1 MSRSNNSQSS
11 SSSSNYNRRP
21 SQHGSSNSQ
30 HGSSNY
36 QHGSSNYQH
45 GSSNSQHG
53 SSNSQST
60 RIPCCPHCSNLNKF
74 SESVLPTDHYL
85 RETPSPDS
93 KVVCPVLLATECRYC
108 TGLGHTVSRCP
119 LAAAENKRRSAEFSN
134 RQQQQA
140 FETEKAKSVPNS
152 SNKFSAL
159 ESDSDE
165 DSKPV
170 VAKNGRSVMAASCS
184 VMAASGSTKRKREE
198 VIQFDFP
205 ELCEATIKPVALV
218 QQPMNF
224 MDAITKEVVVVEEK
238 VVVNIP
244 PMLVADNPR
253 PKWTGVFNLTKTK
266 WAESD
271 SEDDDDETES
281 DRQRDMELREM
292 EFRKLQAQA
301 QKPVKVCSNTVEPDT
316 IDSW

>member
-21 SQHGSSNSQ
+21 SQHGSSNNQYGGSNHQ
-30 HGSSNY
+30 HGSSNN
-36 QHGSSNYQH
+36 QHGGSNY
-45 GSSNSQHG
+45 QHG

-140 FETEKAKSVPNS
+140 FETEKAKSVPKS

-159 ESDSDE
+159 DSESDE
-165 DSKPV
+165 DSKP
-170 VAKNGRSVMAASCS
+170 VAKNGRSVMATSGS
-184 VMAASGSTKRKREE
+184 VMAASCTTPGTKRKREE

-205 ELCEATIKPVALV
+205 ELCEATIKPVLV
-218 QQPMNF
+218 QPMNF
-224 MDAITKEVVVVEEK
+224 MDAITKEAVVVEEK
-238 VVVNIP
+238 TVVNIP

-271 SEDDDDETES
+271 SEDDDDDETES
-281 DRQRDMELREM
+281 DRQREM
-292 EFRKLQAQA
+292 EFRKLHAQA
-301 QKPVKVCSNTVEPDT
+301 QKQVKVFSTVEPDT